1 MFTNSPPEDP
11 EAAFLIINN
20 PLTHGERIRSLVLEG
35 FLVRTRADANT
46 LEARAGDTSRRL
58 AAFASGAHFISTDYY
73 RPNPAFGTAYQVELP
88 GGAIAIC
95 NPARQQPDCGVLE

>member
-1 MFTNSPPEDP
+1 MVAIPGLAQIT
-11 EAAFLIINN
+11 LNN
-20 PLTHGERIRSLVLEG
+20 PLTDGERIRSLVLEG

-46 LEARAGDTSRRL
+46 LEARAGDTSRRV

-73 RPNPAFGTAYQVELP
+73 RPNPAFGTDYRVELP

-95 NPARQQPDCGVLE
+95 NPARLQPDCGIIE